1 MAVHTCRSVLALE
14 SDSSAALAG
23 AGITGDL
30 TGKTIESSTTTTPTS
45 RTAELSLIATTS
57 VMGLWRMAPADFMP
71 AHLREA
77 SPAARM
83 GLQHRTTREVRIP
96 ERSVDS
102 IMEASQ
108 EETPSVDV
116 QAWAAGSM
124 AEVVSM
130 VAADTVAVA
139 EGSSRHHNL
148 GSFRLLIIIS
158 QQGEQNYAA
167 PFDQEN

>member
-1 MAVHTCRSVLALE
+1 MVVHPSEV
-14 SDSSAALAG
+14 LAG
-23 AGITGDL
+23 AHMDLRRHIT
-30 TGKTIESSTTTTPTS
+30 S
-45 RTAELSLIATTS
+45 A
-57 VMGLWRMAPADFMP
+57 VC
-71 AHLREA
+71 
-77 SPAARM
+77 
-83 GLQHRTTREVRIP
+83 IP